1 MSRRLTWAALLLAA
15 PPLPAAAGV
24 DLTPE
29 EVRKVLTHSP
39 LPAPA
44 ADETNAVADDPA
56 AARLGQFLFFE
67 SRLSGSGRF
76 SCASCHDPA
85 RSFTDG
91 RRVFEAAGRG
101 TRHTLSLWNVA
112 YNRWLFWDGRADSL
126 WSQALKPIEHP
137 LEMAGDRRQVL
148 GLLRS
153 DPGLRAAYQ
162 PIFGPLPASHQ
173 AEDVDRAFA
182 NVGKAI
188 EAYERRLVS
197 RRAPFDVFAEALREN
212 DPDKRAALSDAARAG
227 LRLFIGRG
235 NCRVC
240 HAGPSFSD
248 GEFHDIGLAGLAE
261 GAPDPGRYAGIELLL
276 RDEFGAGGRM
286 SDDRNGPRAQASRF
300 LVASFHNLGQMKTPS
315 LRNVATTPPYMH
327 RGQFATLQDV
337 LHHYSTV
344 DPPPL
349 SNAARETLLRPL
361 RLTDQEIAD
370 LVAFLESLTDT
381 SIDPALLAKPD
392 TPRLALPPRPPSTT
406 LPPSL
411 RR

>member
-1 MSRRLTWAALLLAA
+1 VRQRLLAATLLLAA
-15 PPLPAAAGV
+15 WPVPSPADV

-29 EVRKVLTHSP
+29 EVRKALALSP
-39 LPAPA
+39 LPPPPR
-44 ADETNAVADDPA
+44 DETNAVADDPA

-67 SRLSGSGRF
+67 TRLSGDGRF

-137 LEMAGDRRQVL
+137 REMAGDRRRVASL
-148 GLLRS
+148 VRTDPRLRVAFES
-153 DPGLRAAYQ
+153 V
-162 PIFGPLPASHQ
+162 FGPLGS
-173 AEDVDRAFA
+173 AEDDGAANEVFA
-182 NVGKAI
+182 RVGKAL

-197 RRAPFDVFAEALREN
+197 RRAPFDVFVEGLRERSAE
-212 DPDKRAALSDAARAG
+212 KRAALSESAERG
-227 LRLFIGRG
+227 LRLFVGRG

-240 HAGPSFSD
+240 HAGPNFSD
-248 GEFHDIGLAGLAE
+248 GEFHDIGLAGSSEL
-261 GAPDPGRYAGIELLL
+261 APDPGRYAGIGLLL
-276 RDEFGAGGRM
+276 RDEFGAGGDH
-286 SDDRNGPRAQASRF
+286 SDDRRGPRAHSSRF
-300 LVASFHNLGQMKTPS
+300 LVASFENLGQMKTPT
-315 LRNVATTPPYMH
+315 LRNVATTAPYMH
-327 RGQFATLQDV
+327 QGQFATLADV
-337 LHHYSTV
+337 LRHYSTV

-361 RLTDQEIAD
+361 HLTEQETAD

-381 SIDPALLAKPD
+381 SVDPALLAKPD
-392 TPRLALPPRPPSTT
+392 AP
-406 LPPSL
+406 
-411 RR
+411 